1 MRQSTFHVV
10 ERADA
15 VGSSR
20 AGPFD
25 VRTELGWRGVVYSVR
40 APRDGQSYQL
50 EVEGAAFDR
59 SRRTVLYHSTFVIHI
74 AVAAYPY

>member
-1 MRQSTFHVV
+1 VV

-15 VGSSR
+15 VGSS
-20 AGPFD
+20 PFD
-25 VRTELGWRGVVYSVR
+25 VRTELGWRGVVYTVR